1 MSWNRLFYYLV
12 TPIILFTFG
21 MSIFFDQSTLFDLFN
36 PPHTH
41 FTDRLFFVLTGF
53 GNALYL
59 GILGVAFL
67 YLRNKAFWPRFI
79 HLLTSFLLS
88 SLVVVIAKNIF
99 FAEVPRPV
107 VVMGVD
113 ALQMV
118 KGVDI
123 CSWRSFPSGHTTT
136 AFALVAVLAIGQNK
150 FQTVL
155 WALFALAVGYSR
167 IYLNQHFPI
176 DVAVGAIVGLA
187 SSYASYYLAKSIYG
201 SIKRPKRTVEEVA
214 EL

>member
-1 MSWNRLFYYLV
+1 MAWNRLFYILV
-12 TPIILFTFG
+12 APFILFTLG
-21 MSIFFDQSTLFDLFN
+21 MSIIYEQSTLFAMFN
-36 PPHTH
+36 PPHTY
-41 FTDRLFFVLTGF
+41 FTDRLFFVMTGF
-53 GNALYL
+53 GNAIYL
-59 GILGVAFL
+59 GILGIVFL
-67 YLRNKAFWPRFI
+67 MLRSEPFWSRFT

-88 SLVVVIAKNIF
+88 SLVVVIAKNAF

-107 VVMGVD
+107 VVMGAD

-136 AFALVAVLAIGQNK
+136 AFALIAVLAIGQNK
-150 FQTVL
+150 LQTVL

-176 DVAVGAIVGLA
+176 DVATGALIGLA
-187 SSYASYYLAKSIYG
+187 SGYTSYYLARRIYG